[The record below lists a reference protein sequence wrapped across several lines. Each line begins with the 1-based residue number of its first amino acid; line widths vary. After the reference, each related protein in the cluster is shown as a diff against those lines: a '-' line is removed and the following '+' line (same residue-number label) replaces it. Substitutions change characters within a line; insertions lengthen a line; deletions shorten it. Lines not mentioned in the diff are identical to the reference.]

1 MKVLVV
7 DDEPTSLALAAKA
20 VRSLGHDAVAL
31 DSSQEAWAHYQNG
44 GVHIILSDWMMPGM
58 DGLEFCRKVR
68 GYKARIYPYFILL
81 TSRATSEDFQEGM
94 AAGADDFLNKP
105 VDAVEL
111 MIRLRVAERIV
122 AFGEQLELL
131 KEILPVCMY
140 CRKIRT
146 DGDYWERFEAYFSK
160 YKETQ
165 FSHGVC
171 PECYKEHVLPQLE
184 ELTRTEDAGR
194 KAK

>member
-7 DDEPTSLALAAKA
+7 DDDPTALKVA
-20 VRSLGHDAVAL
+20 VRAVAKQGHEAL
-31 DSSQEAWAHYQNG
+31 SCDSSREAWETFRAG
-44 GVHIILSDWMMPGM
+44 GVHAILSDWMMPGM

-68 GYKARIYPYFILL
+68 SLKTRIYPYFILL
-81 TSRATSEDFQEGM
+81 TSRSSDEDFQEAM
-94 AAGADDFLNKP
+94 AAGVDDFLAKP
-105 VDAVEL
+105 LDSVEL
-111 MIRLRVAERIV
+111 TVRLRVAGRIV

-146 DGDYWERFEAYFSK
+146 DDDYWERFEAYFGK

-171 PECYKEHVLPQLE
+171 PECYQKHVLPELE
-184 ELTRTEDAGR
+184 ALNEEN
-194 KAK
+194 

>member
-7 DDEPTSLALAAKA
+7 DDDPISLTLAVKA
-20 VRSLGHDAVAL
+20 VSKQGHEAMPC
-31 DSSQEAWAHYQNG
+31 DSAQEAWAIYCQG
-44 GVHIILSDWMMPGM
+44 GVHAILSDWMMPGM
-58 DGLEFCRKVR
+58 DGLELCRRVR
-68 GYKARIYPYFILL
+68 GLRTRIYPYFILL
-81 TSRATSEDFQEGM
+81 TSRSSSEDFQEAM
-94 AAGADDFLNKP
+94 AAGVDDFLSKP
-105 VDAVEL
+105 LEPVEL
-111 MIRLRVAERIV
+111 MVRLRVAGRIV

-146 DGDYWERFEAYFSK
+146 DDDYWERFEAYFGK

-171 PECYKEHVLPQLE
+171 PECYREHVLPQLE
-184 ELTRTEDAGR
+184 AMRAEEG
-194 KAK
+194 